1 MLYNTNYQYQPT
13 SLDKNF
19 TGFKDSLSIAQ
30 AIDYS
35 MYLQNDIL
43 TKVDCASMSVSLEGR
58 EPFLDHR
65 IIEFAAQL
73 PSSFK
78 YGHTQKMIL
87 KDIVHKYVPK
97 ELLDRPKLGFTI
109 PVYSWLKNDLLFLLE
124 EYLNSEAI
132 KASGFFNSF
141 YVEKLKTD
149 FLNDK
154 LYDPTIIWKLIQFQ
168 MWYKKWM

>member
-1 MLYNTNYQYQPT
+1 
-13 SLDKNF
+13 
-19 TGFKDSLSIAQ
+19 
-30 AIDYS
+30 
-35 MYLQNDIL
+35 
-43 TKVDCASMSVSLEGR
+43 
-58 EPFLDHR
+58 
-65 IIEFAAQL
+65 
-73 PSSFK
+73 
-78 YGHTQKMIL
+78 
-87 KDIVHKYVPK
+87 
-97 ELLDRPKLGFTI
+97 
-109 PVYSWLKNDLLFLLE
+109 LFLLE